1 MQQVIVPMSSKK
13 TRNFKVRAAL
23 AMVVIFLAAI
33 VVLAWRWPFSRTAV
47 LQELEA
53 ASLSRVDAGTF
64 HATYFPHPGC
74 ILEHVT
80 FQHNPK
86 AGSPPLITVER
97 LRIEGSFFDLFR
109 KRLRRVRAEGMRVQI
124 PSRGSDVHFETPKR
138 SPVVIE
144 DLIADGAI
152 LEVASREDKQPLKF
166 SFHNFIL
173 SDVGSNGPASF
184 QARLSNPEPPGE
196 ITTSGKFGPWNED
209 DVGKTAV
216 SGEYVFQQADLGVFR
231 GIAGLLSSSGKFSG
245 VLDRIEVQG
254 TTDTPRFTVISSSHL
269 VQLRTQFHAV
279 VNGENGDTFLEKV
292 AATFLKTTVW
302 SEGSVA
308 GTAGQ
313 PGKTASVELAAN
325 DGRIQDI
332 LLLFTRS
339 PRAPMSGTVSF
350 HANVAIPPGK
360 RPFLE
365 KVVLQGDF
373 GIDAGSFT
381 KSDTQEGVNHLSEG
395 ALGEEDHQ
403 ETEKD
408 KDDPAAVLSDLKGHV
423 LLRDGTARF
432 SNLSFRSPVPWP
444 RCKEP
449 TIWSRKRLT
458 FAGRSGLIPNRR
470 IRRRGSRP

>member
-1 MQQVIVPMSSKK
+1 MQQVIVPTSSWKLI
-13 TRNFKVRAAL
+13 VRAAL
-23 AMVVIFLAAI
+23 AMVVIFLAAV

-74 ILEHVT
+74 TLEHVT

-86 AGSPPLITVER
+86 LGSPPLITIER
-97 LRIEGSFFDLFR
+97 LGIEGSFSGLFT
-109 KRLRRVRAEGMRVQI
+109 KHVKRVRAQGMRVLTPPQ
-124 PSRGSDVHFETPKR
+124 GSSEHFQAPER
-138 SPVVIE
+138 SPFVID
-144 DLIADGAI
+144 DLVADGAV
-152 LEVASREDKQPLKF
+152 LEVASREAEKQPLKF
-166 SFHNFIL
+166 SFHNFAL
-173 SDVGSNGPASF
+173 RNVGTSGPASF
-184 QARLSNPEPPGE
+184 QATLSSPEPPGE

-254 TTDTPRFTVISSSHL
+254 ITDTPHFTVISSSHL

-308 GTAGQ
+308 GTSGQ

-365 KVVLQGDF
+365 KVVLQGD
-373 GIDAGSFT
+373 S
-381 KSDTQEGVNHLSEG
+381 V
-395 ALGEEDHQ
+395 
-403 ETEKD
+403 
-408 KDDPAAVLSDLKGHV
+408 
-423 LLRDGTARF
+423 
-432 SNLSFRSPVPWP
+432 
-444 RCKEP
+444 
-449 TIWSRKRLT
+449 
-458 FAGRSGLIPNRR
+458 
-470 IRRRGSRP
+470 